1 LKTKWSRLRVNTPLT
16 LCFILLLAQAL
27 NSILE
32 QEKPDYDLD
41 GEDEKWVRESKKR
54 VGVEIT
60 PDQFEEMID
69 RLEKSCGKQVS
80 VLLVPWYIHFSVV
93 FGF

>member
-1 LKTKWSRLRVNTPLT
+1 MYVLS
-16 LCFILLLAQAL
+16 AQAL

-41 GEDEKWVRESKKR
+41 SEDEKWVKDSKKR
-54 VGVEIT
+54 VGIDIT

-69 RLEKSCGKQVS
+69 RLEKSCGKQVRKS
-80 VLLVPWYIHFSVV
+80 SIVA
-93 FGF
+93 

>member
-1 LKTKWSRLRVNTPLT
+1 MIAVNLT
-16 LCFILLLAQAL
+16 FLLVAQAL

-41 GEDEKWVRESKKR
+41 SEDEKWVRESKKR
-54 VGVEIT
+54 IGVEIT

-80 VLLVPWYIHFSVV
+80 DNSNDAKYLNCI
-93 FGF
+93 

>member
-1 LKTKWSRLRVNTPLT
+1 MIIYVFR
-16 LCFILLLAQAL
+16 LAQAL

-32 QEKPDYDLD
+32 QEKPDYDMD

-54 VGVEIT
+54 VGVEIS

-80 VLLVPWYIHFSVV
+80 IM
-93 FGF
+93 